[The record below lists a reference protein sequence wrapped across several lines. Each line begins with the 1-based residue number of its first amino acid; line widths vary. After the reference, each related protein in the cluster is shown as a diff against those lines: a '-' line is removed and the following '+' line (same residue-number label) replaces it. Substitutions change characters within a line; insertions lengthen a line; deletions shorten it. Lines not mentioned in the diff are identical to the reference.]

1 MPSANRKRLLLAA
14 AATVL
19 SAILAPAAGAASKSA
34 AKRVFTAP
42 PDLTEVQVAGF
53 HHSYVRKDAD
63 ISTPRVVCVSTG
75 ELTFAGDWPRK
86 SYGREISAKDLK
98 RIQEDFNKAVRREFE
113 KAFRNQGGYSLASS
127 DSACALRITA
137 SVQDL
142 YLNAPEVFSAA
153 TTKTY
158 ARSIGRLRMQVDVY
172 DASGAVLLARA
183 HGSRSDPEKMQAMQP
198 SEILDESNRVTEI
211 DNIGFARDAARRFA
225 EYTRTRLL
233 NRR

>member
-1 MPSANRKRLLLAA
+1 MPRATRKRLLLAVL
-14 AATVL
+14 AATVGAVL
-19 SAILAPAAGAASKSA
+19 GTATDAAAKSA

-42 PDLTEVQVAGF
+42 PGLTAVQVPGF
-53 HHSYVRKDAD
+53 HHSYVRKGAD
-63 ISTPRVVCVSTG
+63 LATPRAVCVSTG

-86 SYGREISAKDLK
+86 SYGREISARDLK

-127 DSACALRITA
+127 DSACELRITA

-142 YLNAPEVFSAA
+142 YLNAPEVFTAA

-158 ARSIGRLRMQVDVY
+158 ARSIGRLRIQVDVY

-183 HGSRSDPEKMQAMQP
+183 HGARSDPEKLQAMQP
-198 SEILDESNRVTEI
+198 NEILDESNRVTEI
-211 DNIGFARDAARRFA
+211 DNIAFAQDAARRFA

-233 NRR
+233 NRN

>member
-1 MPSANRKRLLLAA
+1 MQRITRKRLLLAGIATALCAGLGA
-14 AATVL
+14 AAY
-19 SAILAPAAGAASKSA
+19 AAAQSSLR
-34 AKRVFTAP
+34 RVFTAP
-42 PDLTEVQVAGF
+42 PGLAEVPIPGF
-53 HHSYVRKDAD
+53 QHSYVRRDSD
-63 ISTPRVVCVSTG
+63 ISTPRAVCVSTG

-86 SYGREISAKDLK
+86 SYGRQISAKELSK
-98 RIQEDFNKAVRREFE
+98 IREDFNKAVRREFE

-127 DSACALRITA
+127 DSTCALRIVA

-183 HGSRSDPEKMQAMQP
+183 HGSRSDPEKMQTMQ
-198 SEILDESNRVTEI
+198 SGEILDESNRVTEI
-211 DNIGFARDAARRFA
+211 DNIGFAQDAARRFA

-233 NRR
+233 NRH

>member
-1 MPSANRKRLLLAA
+1 MPQTARNRLLLAV
-14 AATVL
+14 AATAL
-19 SAILAPAAGAASKSA
+19 STILAPATGAAAKSA

-42 PDLTEVQVAGF
+42 PGLTEVQVAGF

-63 ISTPRVVCVSTG
+63 ISTPRVLCVSAG

-98 RIQEDFNKAVRREFE
+98 KIQEDFNKAVRREFD

-127 DSACALRITA
+127 DSACALRIVA

-142 YLNAPEVFSAA
+142 YLNAPEVFTAA

-183 HGSRSDPEKMQAMQP
+183 HGSRSDPEKMQTMQ
-198 SEILDESNRVTEI
+198 SGEILDESNRVTEI
-211 DNIGFARDAARRFA
+211 DNIGFAQDAARRFA

-233 NRR
+233 NRH